1 MSTNEESCTVHPQ
14 PLSVQEL
21 EKSLITGGEESKGV
35 CNSRD
40 AKAGVANGIQ
50 HYPPRPRNN
59 SGQMKP
65 IPGKINKN
73 DNLVV
78 ACNQDLTPTFL
89 ISCSAPEFPVIL
101 ADFELFYGDE
111 DRPKI
116 SCCYGASLFT
126 GLCLVLVVLT
136 GLVVYAGFWY
146 NLQMSGKN

>member
-14 PLSVQEL
+14 PLSVHEL

-40 AKAGVANGIQ
+40 TTEAVVNGIQ
-50 HYPPRPRNN
+50 HYPPQPRNN

-65 IPGKINKN
+65 IPGEIN
-73 DNLVV
+73 NLVV
-78 ACNQDLTPTFL
+78 ACDQDLTPAIL
-89 ISCSAPEFPVIL
+89 ISCSVPEFPVIL

-116 SCCYGASLFT
+116 SCCYGASLFA